1 MRSDDDDQ
9 ELDLTQDVQVW
20 MQPGWDE
27 KVKAMFEEWDRWT
40 PCDPP
45 PELLE
50 YRKFI
55 DVDEEPGRAASSATD
70 ALVVDVATAMRLLC
84 CGRTLIYEL
93 IRTHQLQAVKIGR
106 LTRIPMASL
115 RELVDRKLAEAAD
128 PKRSPWWESVDWGD
142 GGREC

>member
-9 ELDLTQDVQVW
+9 EFDVTQEVPVW

-27 KVKAMFEEWDRWT
+27 KLKAMFEEWDRWT

-55 DVDEEPGRAASSATD
+55 DLDDEPAQATGPATD

-106 LTRIPMASL
+106 LTRIPTASL
-115 RELVDRKLAEAAD
+115 QELLERKLAEPAPLAESGE
-128 PKRSPWWESVDWGD
+128 PEWWERLAMGEK
-142 GGREC
+142 G

>member
-1 MRSDDDDQ
+1 MTQ
-9 ELDLTQDVQVW
+9 EVPVW

-40 PCDPP
+40 PCDAP

-55 DVDEEPGRAASSATD
+55 DVDEEPTHAASPLTD
-70 ALVVDVATAMRLLC
+70 ALVVDVATAMRLLR

-93 IRTHQLQAVKIGR
+93 MRTHQLQAVKIGR
-106 LTRIPMASL
+106 LTRIPMSSL
-115 RELVDRKLAEAAD
+115 KALVGRKVAEATSGVE
-128 PKRSPWWESVDWGD
+128 REPWWESVDWGD
-142 GGREC
+142 GRRGC

>member
-9 ELDLTQDVQVW
+9 EYDLKQEVPVW

-27 KVKAMFEEWDRWT
+27 KVQAMFDEWDKWT

-55 DVDEEPGRAASSATD
+55 DEDGYPIQPAPLTTD
-70 ALVVDVATAMRLLC
+70 ALVVDVATAMRMLC

-106 LTRIPMASL
+106 LTRIPVSSL
-115 RELVDRKLAEAAD
+115 KALVERKLAEAAESSCAEA
-128 PKRSPWWESVDWGD
+128 PEWWDRLVERDAG
-142 GGREC
+142 